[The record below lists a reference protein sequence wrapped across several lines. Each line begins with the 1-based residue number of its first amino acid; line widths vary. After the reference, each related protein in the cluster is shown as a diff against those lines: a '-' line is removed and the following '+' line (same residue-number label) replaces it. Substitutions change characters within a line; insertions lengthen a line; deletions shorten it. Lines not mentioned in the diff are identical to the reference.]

1 MITDPSF
8 SSTVT
13 DFCLSTTV
21 TCLIIKSSLTGLL
34 LQKITP
40 QQPHTITRPKIAERP
55 IAAPT
60 PFEIVVSVV
69 CTWIIEI
76 FVEGRA
82 VNVLVAVE
90 DEVAE
95 DVAVEVAVAEEVAVA
110 VEVAEE
116 EDEEEEVADADA
128 EDVAEDE
135 EVADADAEDVA
146 EEVADAKDVGE
157 VEEVAVDGAAPTTI
171 KGQQNWSVVEY
182 KPVAKI
188 HPYDAPRKLQF
199 GPLIISQLDAVVE
212 QNCCA
217 FAWIK
222 LQSGLP

>member
-1 MITDPSF
+1 MTDPSF
-8 SSTVT
+8 SSTV
-13 DFCLSTTV
+13 DFLSTNV
-21 TCLIIKSSLTGLL
+21 TCLIIKSSLTGLF

-76 FVEGRA
+76 FVEGTA

-95 DVAVEVAVAEEVAVA
+95 DVDVAEDVAVA
-110 VEVAEE
+110 VDVAEEE
-116 EDEEEEVADADA
+116 EDEEEEEVAED

-135 EVADADAEDVA
+135 EVAEDVA
-146 EEVADAKDVGE
+146 DGE
-157 VEEVAVDGAAPTTI
+157 AEEVAVDGAAPTTI

-188 HPYDAPRKLQF
+188 HPYDAPRKLQL

-217 FAWIK
+217 FA
-222 LQSGLP
+222 

>member
-1 MITDPSF
+1 MTDPSF

-82 VNVLVAVE
+82 VNVLVAVD

-95 DVAVEVAVAEEVAVA
+95 DVAVAVEVAVAED
-110 VEVAEE
+110 VAEE

-128 EDVAEDE
+128 E
-135 EVADADAEDVA
+135 AEDVA

-157 VEEVAVDGAAPTTI
+157 AEEVAVDGAAPTTI

>member
-1 MITDPSF
+1 MTDPSF

-82 VNVLVAVE
+82 VNVLVAVD

-95 DVAVEVAVAEEVAVA
+95 DVAVEVAVAED
-110 VEVAEE
+110 VAEE

-128 EDVAEDE
+128 E
-135 EVADADAEDVA
+135 AEDVA

-157 VEEVAVDGAAPTTI
+157 AEEVAVDGAAPTTI